1 MGIVRWQISY
11 DPSPFFPKSGTSQ
24 MYEFYVE
31 LRHIIHMEYKFLIS
45 NEATQRLCKYF
56 LLQICLGL
64 FLSLS
69 DLWPHT
75 LAHVTFIRQGNVMVM
90 VLFSTLAV
98 SGFFRQTWCG

>member
-45 NEATQRLCKYF
+45 NEGTQRLCKYF
-56 LLQICLGL
+56 
-64 FLSLS
+64 FVANMSRSLS

-75 LAHVTFIRQGNVMVM
+75 LARVTCIRLGNVMVM
-90 VLFSTLAV
+90 FGKLAV
-98 SGFFRQTWCG
+98 SIFLRQTWCAWLS